1 MNVMQPGFFI
11 SIEGSEGAGKT
22 TAKEYIIAYLQDHRI
37 PHLATREPGG
47 TQVAEALRQILL
59 MAETKETITPMT
71 ELLLM
76 FAGRSQHIQN
86 VILPAL
92 EAGTWVVS
100 DRYVD
105 ASYAYQGGGR
115 NMDMLMIELLDK
127 WIVANH
133 YPNLTIL
140 LDLPPDLGMIRLK
153 NRGGTKD
160 RIETEKLE
168 FFNRVRQVYLQ
179 RAEEDPERIKVIDA
193 SKSLPDV
200 QKQIHDVLSAFV
212 NRVGKT

>member
-1 MNVMQPGFFI
+1 MQPGFFI

-22 TAKEYIIAYLQDHRI
+22 TAKEYIIAFLQDHRI

-59 MAETKETITPMT
+59 MADTKETITPMT

-76 FAGRSQHIQN
+76 FAGRSQHIEN
-86 VILPAL
+86 VIVPAL

-133 YPNLTIL
+133 YPHLTIL

-153 NRGGTKD
+153 NRGDTKD

-200 QKQIHDVLSAFV
+200 HKQIHNVLSAFV
-212 NRVGKT
+212 NRVCKT

>member
-1 MNVMQPGFFI
+1 MMQPGFFI

-22 TAKEYIIAYLQDHRI
+22 TAKDYITAYLQDKRI

-47 TQVAEALRQILL
+47 THVAEAIRQILL
-59 MAETKETITPMT
+59 MKDKEDITPIS

-76 FAGRSQHIQN
+76 FASRSQHLEQ

-92 EAGTWVVS
+92 QAGKWVVS
-100 DRYVD
+100 DRFVD

-115 NMDMLMIELLDK
+115 QMDLLMIELLDK
-127 WIVANH
+127 WVVGNH

-153 NRGGTKD
+153 NRGVAKD
-160 RIETEKLE
+160 RIEAEKLE
-168 FFNRVRQVYLQ
+168 FFNRVRKIYLE
-179 RAEEDPERIKVIDA
+179 RAQEDPERIKIIDA
-193 SKSLPDV
+193 SKPLPDV
-200 QKQIHDVLSAFV
+200 QKQIHDVLSVFV
-212 NRVGKT
+212 DRVSKT